1 MALKKI
7 WKHTAIGV
15 GTFQT
20 VSMTSVRN
28 WVVSSMSHTTARPVP
43 PEGWT
48 SDLHCWQPH
57 DNTMYKQCRSHT
69 VLTSHSCIQTTD
81 MQKHGAS
88 AAKQR
93 SWLQVRF
100 SIQHPRAYMMSCM
113 LQKSGDKN
121 AQQRY
126 GDFGFTVMKGVNYHK
141 HFLV

>member
-81 MQKHGAS
+81 MQTWCKCSEAAFLAAS
-88 AAKQR
+88 KIFYSASTGIHDELHAAE
-93 SWLQVRF
+93 VR
-100 SIQHPRAYMMSCM
+100 R
-113 LQKSGDKN
+113 QKC
-121 AQQRY
+121 
-126 GDFGFTVMKGVNYHK
+126 TTEIW
-141 HFLV
+141 